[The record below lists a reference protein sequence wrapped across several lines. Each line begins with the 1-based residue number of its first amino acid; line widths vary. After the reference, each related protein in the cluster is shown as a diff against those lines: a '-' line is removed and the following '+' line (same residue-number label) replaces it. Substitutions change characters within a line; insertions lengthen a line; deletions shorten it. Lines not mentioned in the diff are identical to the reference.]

1 MVRGA
6 VGEQSA
12 HSMSTPLTRPPLILP
27 LYSAP
32 SASTPLTQPPLILPL
47 RLRPLC
53 TGGVG
58 GEGEQCSNVNY
69 YKKPQNV
76 HF

>member
-12 HSMSTPLTRPPLILP
+12 HSVSTPLTRPPLILP
-27 LYSAP
+27 LDSAP

-53 TGGVG
+53 TGGG
-58 GEGEQCSNVNY
+58 GGEQCSNVNY
-69 YKKPQNV
+69 CEKPQYV
-76 HF
+76 HS